1 MRLPLPRARRLWR
14 RFWFDHEDPRAMA
27 LVRIV
32 FGTLVVCNI
41 NGLWEYFGFLFSDE
55 GIFPAD
61 VAQQVFAKAQFAG
74 FGDGVG
80 PDEPWGFFDARAVI
94 DCLRGPKFSLLYFWD
109 SPTAMWIHIAA
120 FELCMLAMIVGLWTR
135 VSSVLGFVLMLSLF
149 DRNPLF
155 WEGTE
160 LVFRVFFVYL
170 LCARTG
176 HAWSVDAW
184 LRRRRARRLG
194 REPEELRPIPAWP
207 RRLMMLQL
215 AVVYLDTGLLKHGQ
229 VWVHGDA
236 VYYAMNLD
244 HFYRLEPQPIA
255 ALLGTNVLRVMTWF
269 VRAGEIAFALVFVGE
284 ALRVH
289 LDADP
294 RPDLRAWRVAAWI
307 RRWILGR
314 RIWITWAVA
323 TMGGIF
329 VTMNIGMFQPV
340 MLALCL
346 VYFRGEEL
354 AAALA
359 WRPGR
364 ARVFPPVAAPADRDR
379 PLVYGPA
386 GRVVLSAMLL
396 WHAAAVGIWL
406 VPEHDAI
413 AALRT
418 SARAWVRPWLE
429 LTRTTQGWGMF
440 APNPPRHNVFMQV
453 LVTDAE
459 GEVWDMQSDVYA
471 PSRRTLPFVWN
482 DRMRKMNRRIIGGE
496 PGGAWYQKWYARWQ
510 CRAWALDHG
519 GALPRSVELV
529 KLSYAIPTPEA
540 LRDRGWYRPA
550 QRLRDHGTAKSV
562 HTERCATA
570 VLGQPLP
577 RVAERHGIV
586 SAPHRPWIKGRR
598 AAWDRARAR

>member
-1 MRLPLPRARRLWR
+1 M
-14 RFWFDHEDPRAMA
+14 
-27 LVRIV
+27 
-32 FGTLVVCNI
+32 
-41 NGLWEYFGFLFSDE
+41 
-55 GIFPAD
+55 
-61 VAQQVFAKAQFAG
+61 
-74 FGDGVG
+74 
-80 PDEPWGFFDARAVI
+80 
-94 DCLRGPKFSLLYFWD
+94 
-109 SPTAMWIHIAA
+109 
-120 FELCMLAMIVGLWTR
+120 
-135 VSSVLGFVLMLSLF
+135 
-149 DRNPLF
+149 
-155 WEGTE
+155 
-160 LVFRVFFVYL
+160 
-170 LCARTG
+170 
-176 HAWSVDAW
+176 
-184 LRRRRARRLG
+184 
-194 REPEELRPIPAWP
+194 
-207 RRLMMLQL
+207 
-215 AVVYLDTGLLKHGQ
+215 
-229 VWVHGDA
+229 
-236 VYYAMNLD
+236 
-244 HFYRLEPQPIA
+244 
-255 ALLGTNVLRVMTWF
+255 
-269 VRAGEIAFALVFVGE
+269 FVGE
-284 ALRVH
+284 VLRVH

-294 RPDLRAWRVAAWI
+294 RPDRRAWRVAAWI

-364 ARVFPPVAAPADRDR
+364 PLPVRTVTAPHGG

-418 SARAWVRPWLE
+418 PARVWVRPWLE

-459 GEVWDMQSDVYA
+459 GEVWDMQTDVYA

-550 QRLRDHGTAKSV
+550 QRLRDHGTATSV

-598 AAWDRARAR
+598 AAWERARAR